1 MNYRFKCL
9 KPVHVHSFWT
19 FFKFVLSVSWD
30 KQLKCIGIF
39 FSTKRSDT
47 CVEHWLLSDSLC
59 KQKSYW
65 VVTNNGKMVCKCK
78 LIFPTDSL
86 QQKIEIT
93 DLKPFLAGKN
103 TSVLII
109 LATTVYIYIFCFYFL
124 TSQYIHTDSVRIAC
138 VHLQLRNFVPHRIK
152 FKPGL
157 MGILWECISIAQTN
171 LLNIFQR
178 LCAMNPNF
186 GKSNKLKT

>member
-1 MNYRFKCL
+1 MSQTSSCSLSLNIF
-9 KPVHVHSFWT
+9 HVF
-19 FFKFVLSVSWD
+19 LSVSWD
-30 KQLKCIGIF
+30 KPLKCIVIF
-39 FSTKRSDT
+39 ISTKRSDT
-47 CVEHWLLSDSLC
+47 CVEHWLLSDSLY
-59 KQKSYW
+59 KQKSHW
-65 VVTNNGKMVCKCK
+65 IITNNGKMVWKCK

-103 TSVLII
+103 ISVLII
-109 LATTVYIYIFCFYFL
+109 LATTVYIFFVCFYFL
-124 TSQYIHTDSVRIAC
+124 TSQYIHRILSDSVRIAR
-138 VHLQLRNFVPHRIK
+138 VHLQLRNFVPRRIK
-152 FKPGL
+152 FKAGL

-171 LLNIFQR
+171 LLNISQR